1 MFLMP
6 YYLLTDPAAAKT
18 LLGYRWRSL
27 PGAFKKASENGYQ
40 GAMFPWESAWLDD
53 GEVTPLYGGA
63 DIVTGKSTPI
73 LTGMIEQHIS
83 ADIAWGVWLYY
94 QATGDD
100 DFMNRR
106 GCELLIEIARFWAS
120 RVEWQDD
127 TQRYEIKNVIGPDE
141 YKEHVDNNA
150 FTN

>member
-1 MFLMP
+1 
-6 YYLLTDPAAAKT
+6 
-18 LLGYRWRSL
+18 
-27 PGAFKKASENGYQ
+27 
-40 GAMFPWESAWLDD
+40 
-53 GEVTPLYGGA
+53 
-63 DIVTGKSTPI
+63 
-73 LTGMIEQHIS
+73 MIEQHIS

-141 YKEHVDNNA
+141 YKDHVDNNA
-150 FTN
+150 FTNYLTVFAMEQAERCIKDMPTLSLIHISNSVLATEAGRDPGAC

>member
-1 MFLMP
+1 
-6 YYLLTDPAAAKT
+6 
-18 LLGYRWRSL
+18 
-27 PGAFKKASENGYQ
+27 
-40 GAMFPWESAWLDD
+40 
-53 GEVTPLYGGA
+53 
-63 DIVTGKSTPI
+63 
-73 LTGMIEQHIS
+73 MIEQHIS

-127 TQRYEIKNVIGPDE
+127 TQRYEIKNVIGRMSTKTTSITTPLQ
-141 YKEHVDNNA
+141 
-150 FTN
+150 TI

>member
-1 MFLMP
+1 
-6 YYLLTDPAAAKT
+6 
-18 LLGYRWRSL
+18 
-27 PGAFKKASENGYQ
+27 
-40 GAMFPWESAWLDD
+40 MFPWESAWLDD
-53 GEVTPLYGGA
+53 GEVTPLYCGA
-63 DIVTGKSTPI
+63 DIVTGKSSPV

-120 RVEWQDD
+120 RVSGRMIRSAMKSKTSSVRMSTKTTSITTPLQ
-127 TQRYEIKNVIGPDE
+127 TI
-141 YKEHVDNNA
+141 
-150 FTN
+150 

>member
-1 MFLMP
+1 
-6 YYLLTDPAAAKT
+6 
-18 LLGYRWRSL
+18 
-27 PGAFKKASENGYQ
+27 
-40 GAMFPWESAWLDD
+40 
-53 GEVTPLYGGA
+53 
-63 DIVTGKSTPI
+63 
-73 LTGMIEQHIS
+73 MIEQHIS

-127 TQRYEIKNVIGPDE
+127 TQRYEIKTSSVRMSTKTTSITTPLQ
-141 YKEHVDNNA
+141 
-150 FTN
+150 TI

>member
-1 MFLMP
+1 M
-6 YYLLTDPAAAKT
+6 
-18 LLGYRWRSL
+18 
-27 PGAFKKASENGYQ
+27 
-40 GAMFPWESAWLDD
+40 
-53 GEVTPLYGGA
+53 
-63 DIVTGKSTPI
+63 
-73 LTGMIEQHIS
+73 TGMIEQHIS

-127 TQRYEIKNVIGPDE
+127 TQRYEIKTSSVRMSTKITSITTPLQ
-141 YKEHVDNNA
+141 
-150 FTN
+150 TI